1 MKITKRQLRRI
12 IKEEMTGL
20 AEQRQVSQNDLN
32 MFVDE
37 LVTIAGQDESEEFAN
52 PGGIADISF
61 SIIKDS
67 GLEADFPRESQYFLE
82 LAFDARTRLIQ
93 SSLDRL
99 GYQPQPHSATS
110 AGGKNIRFTAKD
122 VFPE

>member
-12 IKEEMTGL
+12 IKEEITGL
-20 AEQRQVSQNDLN
+20 TEQRQVSQNDLN
-32 MFVDE
+32 IFVDE
-37 LVTIAGQDESEEFAN
+37 LVTIAGQDEPEEFAN

-99 GYQPQPHSATS
+99 GYQS
-110 AGGKNIRFTAKD
+110 
-122 VFPE
+122 